1 MGGGKVVRA
10 FYSGYKTIKE
20 HDYEFIVKLDADLY
34 LPNNYFEKVAAAFQ
48 EDSNIGLCGGYCVE
62 KKNGKLI
69 KARTARDH
77 IRGAIKAY
85 RKQCFEEIG
94 GLQEIWN
101 WDGLDEMRAIYL
113 DWKIKILPLAVIHH
127 RVTTSAYNPIIH
139 SFRSGKEKYREGDDF
154 ILALI
159 RSLVRVKRRPFLI
172 LGISFFVG
180 YLYSLLT
187 RPTKHVDR
195 DLQKFIRKFHYNRI
209 FKAIGSNASIV
220 CRYKKF

>member
-1 MGGGKVVRA
+1 MD
-10 FYSGYKTIKE
+10 I
-20 HDYEFIVKLDADLY
+20 
-34 LPNNYFEKVAAAFQ
+34 
-48 EDSNIGLCGGYCVE
+48 E
-62 KKNGKLI
+62 KKNEKLLNQ
-69 KARTARDH
+69 KVSNLH
-77 IRGAIKAY
+77 LRGAIKAY
-85 RKQCFEEIG
+85 RKECFEGIG

-101 WDGLDEMRAIYL
+101 WDGLDEKKAMYL
-113 DWKIKILPLAVIHH
+113 GWKIKILPLAVIHH
-127 RVTTSAYNPIIH
+127 RVTTSAYNPIVH
-139 SFRSGKEKYREGDDF
+139 SFRGGKEKYREGDDL

-159 RSLVRVKRRPFLI
+159 RSLVRIKRRPFLI

-209 FKAIGSNASIV
+209 FKAISSKVSIV